1 LVMNPMIM
9 HSLSRT
15 PLSINR
21 LSFVLCF
28 VGLVVFLAG
37 LPSATAQELQ
47 WTKVTPTG
55 LPENLIV
62 NNNFGSFM
70 TGRHDAVYIVNSQGL
85 YTSADG
91 EAWTSVANTG
101 YTVASGN
108 FASGTTSFCG
118 YAADGG
124 IFQLHEVDGSWT
136 SGSIPGLFNFA
147 VTRLGDRLVAA
158 GDGNNSA
165 FSNPPIIAYSDDDG
179 ATWTMVEGFEPDMSD
194 ANVNPAFRDL
204 IVVDG
209 VLYAAGMP
217 NAIFT
222 STDGASWTEV
232 RLIENPNIS
241 GAYPESQIFDL
252 EYANGLFV
260 GVGIGIWTSTDGVN
274 WTDTGASTTGV
285 RPYVDVS
292 FSGDEWVAIAND
304 GYLARSEDGA
314 FWSANNDRN
323 RTSFIP
329 AALGYY
335 VVTVDILSEGTS
347 SFFNGTDLRELLEGT
362 GNNIAAAA
370 MSDRLIVSRAPGV
383 FYIGTQASSF
393 LDGAT
398 TPDGENYNIEWFG
411 WFVPGATGWFYHYN
425 LGWCFTTSQS
435 SDAMWIYQESLGWI
449 YVAEGV
455 FPSFYHFASGDWG
468 FYAGQN
474 DWFFN
479 TSRDTWQQSGEFGQ
493 DPWVVSADWLI
504 GKSVTITDSIGTH
517 QLEIVSAAAVNATL
531 NTPNGVLS
539 IGAGDS
545 VTWFD
550 SSFAASLL
558 EGRRFT
564 FDVADATNPG
574 IGNRSIIV
582 LTFDDATGG
591 SSRVSYTILN
601 GLIPVSQSDVIG
613 TFTVD

>member
-1 LVMNPMIM
+1 MNLM
-9 HSLSRT
+9 LARTQSRT
-15 PLSINR
+15 PPLINR
-21 LSFVLCF
+21 IYNPLRL
-28 VGLVVFLAG
+28 VGLVVLLAG
-37 LPSATAQELQ
+37 LTPATAQELQ

-91 EAWTSVANTG
+91 EAWTSVSNTG
-101 YTVASGN
+101 YTVAAGN

-118 YAADGG
+118 FGTEGG
-124 IFQLHEVDGSWT
+124 VFQLHEVDGSWT
-136 SGSIPGLFNFA
+136 SGSIPGLYNYA
-147 VTRLGDRLVAA
+147 ITRLGDRLVAA

-165 FSNPPIIAYSDDDG
+165 FSNPPIIAYSDDEG
-179 ATWTMVEGFEPDMSD
+179 ATWTMVEDFEPDMSD
-194 ANVNPAFRDL
+194 ANVNPAFKDL

-209 VLYAAGMP
+209 VIYAAGMP

-222 STDGASWTEV
+222 STDGANWTEV
-232 RLIENPNIS
+232 RLIENPDIS
-241 GAYPESQIFDL
+241 GAYPESHIFDL
-252 EYANGLFV
+252 EYANGRFV

-274 WTDTGASTTGV
+274 WTDSGAPTSGV

-314 FWSANNDRN
+314 NWSANNDRN

-335 VVTVDILSEGTS
+335 VVRFDILSEGTS
-347 SFFNGTDLRELLEGT
+347 SFFNGTDLRELLEGS
-362 GNNIAAAA
+362 GFNIAAAA
-370 MSDRLIVSRAPGV
+370 MSDRLIVFRDPGV
-383 FYIGTQASSF
+383 FYIATQASSF

-411 WFVPGATGWFYHYN
+411 WFVPGANGWFYHYN

-449 YVAEGV
+449 YAAEGV
-455 FPSFYHFASGDWG
+455 FPSFYHVASGEWG
-468 FYAGQN
+468 FYAGQS

-479 TSRDTWQQSGEFGQ
+479 TSRDTWQRSSEFGQ
-493 DPWVVSADWLI
+493 DPWIVSADWLI
-504 GKSVTITDSIGTH
+504 GKTVTITDGIGTH
-517 QLEIVSAAAVNATL
+517 TLEVVSPTAANITL
-531 NTPNGVLS
+531 NTSNGVLS

-550 SSFAASLL
+550 SSFAAALP

-582 LTFDDATGG
+582 LTFDNADGG
-591 SSRVSYTILN
+591 SSRIAYTILN
-601 GLIPVSQSDVIG
+601 GLTPVSEDNVTG
-613 TFTVD
+613 TFTVN